1 MKANSRKG
9 VTGRNPTPERKHC
22 IREKEGEERV
32 TVTAEIFSVE
42 TPKPKGTDVFFFC
55 VYMLV
60 FRDVCAFMYVGT
72 ILLHL
77 FNI

>member
-42 TPKPKGTDVFFFC
+42 TPKPKGTDVFFFLCIHVGIQGCLC
-55 VYMLV
+55 VYVRGNYFVTPL
-60 FRDVCAFMYVGT
+60 
-72 ILLHL
+72 
-77 FNI
+77 

>member
-1 MKANSRKG
+1 M
-9 VTGRNPTPERKHC
+9 
-22 IREKEGEERV
+22 
-32 TVTAEIFSVE
+32 TAEIFSVE

-60 FRDVCAFMYVGT
+60 FRDVCVFMYVGT
-72 ILLHL
+72 ILLHR